1 MIYSKNKNSWSVA
14 PHAPYTVNDEH
25 LNVCKKV
32 AEELDL
38 KIHTHLH
45 ETAAEVKD
53 SETGLFLPPFPSCL
67 PGQFF
72 PQLLIAGR
80 RGWGRGY
87 AQFFFTPCSWER
99 QKKKAKKKKKNLPK
113 KKKKGNKKS
122 MSCHQSLRKCCP
134 FTNFD
139 DMGLITNRLIAAH
152 MTQLTDAQIQILVER
167 GPSVVHW
174 LHKKKKTKQN
184 EIFFFFCCFRFF
196 PKSSRPLASKMF
208 LLWFF
213 FSCVWF
219 FAVLVFFFFFG
230 SFNKKNFQ
238 CNIEPEAVCRSVPS
252 SQIAECWSQCCLGH
266 GFNLQ

>member
-1 MIYSKNKNSWSVA
+1 
-14 PHAPYTVNDEH
+14 
-25 LNVCKKV
+25 
-32 AEELDL
+32 
-38 KIHTHLH
+38 
-45 ETAAEVKD
+45 
-53 SETGLFLPPFPSCL
+53 
-67 PGQFF
+67 
-72 PQLLIAGR
+72 
-80 RGWGRGY
+80 
-87 AQFFFTPCSWER
+87 
-99 QKKKAKKKKKNLPK
+99 
-113 KKKKGNKKS
+113 

-219 FAVLVFFFFFG
+219 FAVLVFFFFLVLLT
-230 SFNKKNFQ
+230 KKIFSATSNLKLSAGL
-238 CNIEPEAVCRSVPS
+238 CPVAKLLSAGVNVA
-252 SQIAECWSQCCLGH
+252 LGTDSTCSNNSL
-266 GFNLQ
+266 GE